1 MSTIKS
7 RLAAIEEKNEIEV
20 LRKQRA
26 FFASKSE
33 DELEFYATNRCFPDD
48 PAIEPRT
55 TEFVINGWKTT
66 VILERV

>member
-1 MSTIKS
+1 
-7 RLAAIEEKNEIEV
+7 
-20 LRKQRA
+20 
-26 FFASKSE
+26 
-33 DELEFYATNRCFPDD
+33 LEFYATNRCFPDD